1 MPPLN
6 MIETPISPAQML
18 EDQAH
23 SLAISLVIDYLRSII
38 KSDKLAKKF
47 EEKVPLAK
55 NANIDSKNKENLTI
69 DEIVKKHQKSD
80 EGKYSDWG

>member
-1 MPPLN
+1 

-55 NANIDSKNKENLTI
+55 NCNIDSKNKENLTI
-69 DEIVKKHQKSD
+69 DEVVKKLQKSE
-80 EGKYSDWG
+80 EGKYSDSSFTKYD

>member
-1 MPPLN
+1 MVE
-6 MIETPISPAQML
+6 IPISPAQML

-23 SLAISLVIDYLRSII
+23 SLAISLVIDYLRSKI

-55 NANIDSKNKENLTI
+55 NTNADSKNKENLTI
-69 DEIVKKHQKSD
+69 DEIVKKHQKS
-80 EGKYSDWG
+80 EGKCSN

>member
-1 MPPLN
+1 
-6 MIETPISPAQML
+6 MIEIPISPAQML

-47 EEKVPLAK
+47 EEKVPFAK
-55 NANIDSKNKENLTI
+55 KANTDSKNKENLTI
-69 DEIVKKHQKSD
+69 DDIVKKHQKSE
-80 EGKYSDWG
+80 EGKYFD

>member
-6 MIETPISPAQML
+6 MIEIPISPAQML

-23 SLAISLVIDYLRSII
+23 SLAISLVIDYLRSKI

-55 NANIDSKNKENLTI
+55 NTNTDSKNKENLTI
-69 DEIVKKHQKSD
+69 DEIVKKHQKS
-80 EGKYSDWG
+80 EGKCSN